1 MSKLQCTSLGKLSLY
16 YFLLGVRVIDRRP
29 YVFPA
34 RHRPPANNP
43 NRRHLELLTQNY
55 NHTRPTPQLDEIMR
69 AVTALPGEYLYC
81 YNVSFDNLSPHF
93 EGFLNQNHTI
103 RTRSNLDLSQN
114 RLVDIMPG
122 INRSFL
128 YIASQYAHG
137 EMHMEDSHD
146 ESGNVACVPLVY
158 QRPEIPAELW
168 IFVFDSQRLI
178 RVIQQVYR
186 PDDDAQ
192 QICHFIHLHKNLF
205 FSLPFLEHHNI
216 TYTTFYQYFG
226 DSVFV
231 RIGAFHQVINVSPNL
246 AEAINFGSDI
256 WNLVAPHLSS
266 CRCEGVPYS
275 LISPNPDLD
284 VVLTSS
290 QLPAYPCQ
298 EPNCDFTSRTYSR
311 FLEHIRTAHARGR
324 PALPANRMW
333 CLACDK
339 SVAVQRVAEHIATLS
354 HRGQYLH
361 SQKFSR
367 VFQTNFV

>member
-1 MSKLQCTSLGKLSLY
+1 MHTVKCILRTLMPNQIMLLAYHLCTS
-16 YFLLGVRVIDRRP
+16 VRK
-29 YVFPA
+29 
-34 RHRPPANNP
+34 
-43 NRRHLELLTQNY
+43 
-55 NHTRPTPQLDEIMR
+55 
-69 AVTALPGEYLYC
+69 
-81 YNVSFDNLSPHF
+81 
-93 EGFLNQNHTI
+93 
-103 RTRSNLDLSQN
+103 
-114 RLVDIMPG
+114 
-122 INRSFL
+122 
-128 YIASQYAHG
+128 
-137 EMHMEDSHD
+137 
-146 ESGNVACVPLVY
+146 
-158 QRPEIPAELW
+158 IPAKLW

-178 RVIQQVYR
+178 SVIQQVDR

-216 TYTTFYQYFG
+216 PDTTFYQYFG
-226 DSVFV
+226 NSVFV
-231 RIGAFHQVINVSPNL
+231 QIGVFHQVINVSPNP

-339 SVAVQRVAEHIATLS
+339 SVAVQRVAEHIATLT

-361 SQKFSR
+361 SQKIFPESSRRILSKFYLTDNMVNLPAGYDNGPGYGVMRCQYCHRYFLGVQHSHHEKRCLTKPFYCAHCDLTFVTRSGLERHIRGTHAGVNLLSGIRLSFLFPRQDLHYTLLFCSCCAARSFSW
-367 VFQTNFV
+367 